1 MFEMSRDSGE
11 ITRRFANYEYVY
23 LVHMF
28 FLSKKFKQRNAE
40 KDTRVAQGSSK
51 EAIIKNIAKI

>member
-1 MFEMSRDSGE
+1 MSRDSGE